1 MMRLFGGEC
10 DFFAN
15 FEAME
20 TKKFGIIG
28 DPVAHSLSPA
38 LFRAAY
44 GGRYAYDRI
53 EGADFGTSWQRFSD
67 GYAGINVTAPFKM
80 AALERAERLSPECR
94 RIGATNLVVKGPE
107 GTTAYNS
114 DYRGLKLLLATLP
127 RGSAAVIGF
136 GGAGRAALA
145 AAEDLGYATRVFRHD
160 EIRSGVRADLIVYTL
175 PRPVEGAERCE
186 CGCLVEANYH
196 HPTFSAERLGQ
207 AGVRYISGRRWLL
220 SQAVTGYALL
230 TGEEPDG
237 AAMKKQLNIL

>member
-1 MMRLFGGEC
+1 
-10 DFFAN
+10 
-15 FEAME
+15 ME

-53 EGADFGTSWQRFSD
+53 EGADVGASWQRFLD

-80 AALERAERLSPECR
+80 AALERADLLSPECR

-107 GTTAYNS
+107 GATAYNS
-114 DYRGLKLLLATLP
+114 DYRGLKALLATVP

-136 GGAGRAALA
+136 GGAGKAALA
-145 AAEDLGYATRVFRHD
+145 AVGELGFSVSLFRHD

-175 PRPVEGAERCE
+175 PRPVEGVERCE

-220 SQAVTGYALL
+220 SQAATGYALL
-230 TGEEPDG
+230 TGEEPDRS
-237 AAMKKQLNIL
+237 AMEEILKTQ